1 MPTIP
6 QEQWKAD
13 LVSELDEV
21 RKRLT
26 NAARGDDAAARD
38 DAAWRLNPASNFA
51 QREYLVDHLRVHA
64 PPGAEISILDVGAGA
79 MTFLPKAWVTR
90 TVRITAIDPLAD
102 EYAALLRQGSVTPPV
117 PTTQGRAE
125 TLRDTFA
132 ENQFDCVFTRN
143 AFEQF
148 ADPLL
153 GLRQMLAIVTPGR
166 WVLVLPEGERGA
178 AQQRRGPWVLREE
191 DDELLMSAGDGKSID
206 LRDEL
211 GDAADVRVTRS
222 WHWPWFLAAF
232 RKN

>member
-6 QEQWKAD
+6 EEQWQANLADEFQDVRERMTKAA
-13 LVSELDEV
+13 L
-21 RKRLT
+21 
-26 NAARGDDAAARD
+26 GDDAEARK
-38 DAAWRLNPASNFA
+38 DAAWRLDPASNFA

-64 PPGAEISILDVGAGA
+64 PPGAEISLLDVGAGP

-90 TVRITAIDPLAD
+90 TVQITAIDPLA
-102 EYAALLRQGSVTPPV
+102 EKYADLLRQGSVTAPV
-117 PTTQGRAE
+117 PTTRGRAE
-125 TLRDTFA
+125 ALRDTFT

-153 GLRQMLAIVTPGR
+153 GLRQMLAVVKPGR
-166 WVLVLPEGERGA
+166 WVLVLQEGARDA
-178 AQQRRGPWVLREE
+178 AQLRRGPWVLREE
-191 DDELLMSAGDGKSID
+191 DDELLMSAGEGKSID